1 MEENKLKEQLKLM
14 DDKELKDF
22 YTSECVSLHAATIYT
37 SLMNSCDQIE
47 KATFG
52 AKHINYHS
60 ELLNLIIKEIDR
72 RRKDN
77 AQELA

>member
-1 MEENKLKEQLKLM
+1 MAENNLKEQIKKM
-14 DDKELKDF
+14 SDKELKEF

-47 KATFG
+47 KATIG
-52 AKHINYHS
+52 AKHVNYHS
-60 ELLNLIIKEIDR
+60 ELINLIIKEIDR